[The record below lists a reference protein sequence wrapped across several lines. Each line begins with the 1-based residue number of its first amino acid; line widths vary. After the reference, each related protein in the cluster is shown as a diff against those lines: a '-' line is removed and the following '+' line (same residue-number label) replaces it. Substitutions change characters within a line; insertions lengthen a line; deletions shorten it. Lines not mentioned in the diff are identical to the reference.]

1 METET
6 RRVVD
11 ELYEA
16 FLRGDPEG
24 MLATFDDDVEFKF
37 LGQVEARGMVE
48 ARRFFTSA
56 AGMLTDLEFVIEHTV
71 IDGTRAAVVWS
82 EVART
87 QTGAEWVNHGVDVI
101 EVRDGRVKSLHE
113 NNDVRLVY
121 EHFGR
126 PADRS

>member
-1 METET
+1 MEDET

-11 ELYEA
+11 DLYAA

-24 MLATFDDDVEFKF
+24 MLATFDDDIEFKF
-37 LGQVEARGMVE
+37 LGQVEARGIAE
-48 ARRFFTSA
+48 ARRFFTAA
-56 AGMLTDLEFVIEHTV
+56 AGQLTDLDFTIEHTV
-71 IDGTRAAVVWS
+71 IDGSRAAVTWS

-101 EVRDGRVKSLHE
+101 EVRDGRVISLHE
-113 NNDVRLVY
+113 NNNVRLVY

-126 PADRS
+126 PAGRS